1 MRIIIVTL
9 CLGMVSAIITH
20 AQAKLEVVGGET
32 FDWGRVKPPASGH
45 LDAEIRMK
53 NVGDAPL
60 KITDVHPGCG
70 CTKTDPDKL
79 ELAPGEV
86 STMQVQL
93 SVFPSLVGSV
103 RKNIE
108 VSWIDATS
116 SDTSEKKTTIWLTAF
131 MYRVLVVH
139 PMPFINFVNLQ
150 VGTESES
157 IVLVENNSDEDIK
170 LYDWFTDNGITCNYR
185 DAVILKSKEKLE
197 LVAKLTPKK
206 VGGFTGMVKVKTS
219 HPDLPI
225 LELPAYGTA
234 R

>member
-1 MRIIIVTL
+1 MKSIIATL
-9 CLGMVSAIITH
+9 CMGMVCAIAAH
-20 AQAKLEVVGGET
+20 AQAKLEIVGGET
-32 FDWGRVKPPASGH
+32 YDWGRVKPPKTGH
-45 LDAEIRMK
+45 LDAEIKMK
-53 NVGDAPL
+53 NVGTERL

-108 VSWIDATS
+108 VSWMDAGS

-131 MYRVLVVH
+131 MYRALVVH

-150 VGTESES
+150 VGTETES
-157 IVLVENNSDEDIK
+157 IVLIENNSDQDIT
-170 LYDWFTDNGITCNYR
+170 LYDWVADNGITCNYKDR
-185 DAVILKSKEKLE
+185 VTVKPKEKIE
-197 LVAKLTPKK
+197 LVARFTPKEA
-206 VGGFTGMVKVKTS
+206 GGFTGMVKAKTS
-219 HPDLPI
+219 SPDLPV